1 MFQTLC
7 HCNKSALKSLSIVLT
22 QNTYVMKIR
31 NIILSILLL
40 VSCIPTQAQW
50 GKKIK
55 GDGNLTSENR
65 NVADYDEISVNG
77 NIKVVLINGKEGN
90 ITLEGEKNILDNIE
104 LVTKNDKLIIKSK
117 DHVELRPSKGKDIRI
132 TVPIE
137 QVSKLSLNG
146 SGEIE
151 GTFPLKSDAIKLQ
164 VNGSGDLEVALDAT
178 NVKASVTGSGDIEVS
193 GKADYF
199 EAVVTGSG
207 DIDGNELIANIC
219 EGKVVGSGDIKFHA
233 EEELDAKIVGSGDI
247 EINKTVK
254 RIEKKIVGS
263 GDVTKK

>member
-1 MFQTLC
+1 
-7 HCNKSALKSLSIVLT
+7 
-22 QNTYVMKIR
+22 MKITQ
-31 NIILSILLL
+31 IFLTTLLL
-40 VSCIPTQAQW
+40 FTCIAIQAQW
-50 GKKIK
+50 STKIK
-55 GDGNLTSENR
+55 GDGNLTSEKR
-65 NVADYDEISVNG
+65 NVADYDQISVNG
-77 NIKVVLINGKEGN
+77 NIDVVLVDGKEGK

-104 LVTKNDKLIIKSK
+104 LICKDKKLTIKSK
-117 DHVELRPSKGKDIRI
+117 DRVELRPSKGKDIKI
-132 TVPIE
+132 SVPVE
-137 QVSKLSLNG
+137 HLLKLSLNG

-151 GTFPLKSDAIKLQ
+151 GTFPLKSDTIKLQ
-164 VNGSGDLEVALDAT
+164 VNGSGDLEVALNAT

-207 DIDGNELIANIC
+207 DIDGIELIANIC

-233 EEELDAKIVGSGDI
+233 EEKLDAKIIGSGDI

-254 RIEKKIVGS
+254 RVEKKIVGS

>member
-1 MFQTLC
+1 M
-7 HCNKSALKSLSIVLT
+7 VLT
-22 QNTYVMKIR
+22 QNTYVMKITQ
-31 NIILSILLL
+31 IILFTLLL
-40 VSCIPTQAQW
+40 VSCIPAQAQW

-55 GDGNLTSENR
+55 GDGNLTSEKR
-65 NVADYDEISVNG
+65 NVADYNEIYVNG
-77 NIKVVLINGKEGN
+77 NIDVVLVDGKEGN
-90 ITLEGEKNILDNIE
+90 ITLEGEKNILDNIK
-104 LVTKNDKLIIKSK
+104 VITKNDKLIIKNK
-117 DHVELRPSKGKDIRI
+117 DRVELRPSKGKDIKI
-132 TVPIE
+132 TVPVE

-151 GTFPLKSDAIKLQ
+151 GTFPLKSDTIKLQ

-207 DIDGNELIANIC
+207 DIDGDELIANIC
-219 EGKVVGSGDIKFHA
+219 EGKVVGSGDIKFYA
-233 EEELDAKIVGSGDI
+233 KEELDAKIVGSGDI
-247 EINKTVK
+247 EVNKTVK
-254 RIEKKIVGS
+254 RVEKKIIGS